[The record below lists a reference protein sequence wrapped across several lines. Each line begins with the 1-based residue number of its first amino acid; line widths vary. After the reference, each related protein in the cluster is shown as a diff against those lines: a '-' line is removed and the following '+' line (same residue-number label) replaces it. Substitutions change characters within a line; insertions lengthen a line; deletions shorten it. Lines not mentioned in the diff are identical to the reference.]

1 MILLSLFVTIT
12 VMATSSAIEL
22 PNLGLHNFLEGER
35 SPNNAPWHDG
45 SNSDHGRGN
54 GRGFDGINGN
64 TSCNPTSNDIADQD
78 CPPNHWCRLNEAGT
92 CPQADVEQEGTCEPL
107 IPLCRLRSMM

>member
-35 SPNNAPWHDG
+35 SPNNAPWH
-45 SNSDHGRGN
+45 RAN
-54 GRGFDGINGN
+54 GRGFDNGN

-78 CPPNHWCRLNEAGT
+78 CPPNHWCRLEAGT